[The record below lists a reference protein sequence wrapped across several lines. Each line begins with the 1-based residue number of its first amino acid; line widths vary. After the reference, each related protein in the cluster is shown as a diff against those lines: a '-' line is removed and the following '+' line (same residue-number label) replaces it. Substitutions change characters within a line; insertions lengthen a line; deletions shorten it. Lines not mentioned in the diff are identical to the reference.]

1 MSAPRIPGVAAAGRR
16 PFASAARGIAAPV
29 LAAQLALATFGL
41 ATLVWAALAAPSP
54 DPGALPENRIGAPA
68 VDLAPAPARPAEPP
82 AEPPVP
88 AAAPAARPTT
98 APAGNPLWALPLRA
112 LKATRERPLFSPS
125 RRPPAPAVAA
135 PLPPPPPPAPPPA
148 EPDRP
153 ALALIGTIVT
163 ESGGIGIFLDEGTRD
178 VVRLRPGQ
186 DRAGWVLRTVRPRE
200 ATFDN
205 GGRSATLALP
215 PRDQE
220 QADAAPGLPPPAAVA
235 GSPGESWMDGDG
247 QMIAPPPRRPIRP
260 PAAAPEP
267 GGEPGLAQ

>member
-1 MSAPRIPGVAAAGRR
+1 MSAPRIRL
-16 PFASAARGIAAPV
+16 ASAARGIAAPV
-29 LAAQLALATFGL
+29 LAAQLALAAF
-41 ATLVWAALAAPSP
+41 AAPSP
-54 DPGALPENRIGAPA
+54 DPGALPENRIVAPA
-68 VDLAPAPARPAEPP
+68 VDLAPAPARPAEPQ

-88 AAAPAARPTT
+88 AAVRPGP

-112 LKATRERPLFSPS
+112 LKVTRERPLFSPS

-186 DRAGWVLRTVRPRE
+186 DRAGWVLRTVRPRD
-200 ATFDN
+200 ATFEN
-205 GGRSATLALP
+205 GSRSATLALP
-215 PRDQE
+215 PRDQD
-220 QADAAPGLPPPAAVA
+220 QGDAVPGLPPPAAVA
-235 GSPGESWMDGDG
+235 GSPGEGWMDGDG
-247 QMIAPPPRRPIRP
+247 QMIAPPPRRRTRP
-260 PAAAPEP
+260 PAAPEP
-267 GGEPGLAQ
+267 AGEPGVAQ